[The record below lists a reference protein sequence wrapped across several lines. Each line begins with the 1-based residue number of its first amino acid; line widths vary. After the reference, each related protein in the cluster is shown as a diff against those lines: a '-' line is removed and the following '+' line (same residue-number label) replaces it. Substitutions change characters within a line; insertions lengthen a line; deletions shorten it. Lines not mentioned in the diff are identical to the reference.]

1 MDINLC
7 LDFSKESSDIL
18 KYACL
23 YFDNITV
30 DTMMMQGIPVL
41 PNKIANEIHLLE
53 KEGIVQVQAVDKAFN
68 PYERD
73 ANLLVFYEIIYHN
86 LPTFLGHEKLP
97 SLFGD
102 LEKQA
107 KNCNLLYIDDE
118 MIRHKAESF
127 SLKNPEVMETLDYAY
142 NGNRITVGDALE
154 HYENILAAIVYH
166 VLNKENVL
174 SNSIVLNELISKSD
188 VFKNMIY
195 SSDNQINVNT
205 KKLQTLR
212 VLLPYINVA
221 EFEDVLFLRTVA
233 KDEIEQMRF
242 YLEDVIQKLNIS
254 EYEDMSNEELNKEI
268 ERIVKPSIKEFERKV
283 KDCKLKSARDLIAN
297 IQNPLSYAPLIAS
310 FTNGLSP
317 LATLIASMGMIG
329 AKSIIEHK
337 INENELKSDPLYFT
351 VSLRKIINSLW

>member
-7 LDFSKESSDIL
+7 LDFSKESSNIL

-73 ANLLVFYEIIYHN
+73 ANLLVFYEVIYHN
-86 LPTFLGHEKLP
+86 LSTFLGHEKLP
-97 SLFGD
+97 SLFGA
-102 LEKQA
+102 LKKQA
-107 KNCNLLYIDDE
+107 KNCNYLYVDDE

-166 VLNKENVL
+166 TLNKENVL
-174 SNSIVLNELISKSD
+174 SNSVILNELISKSV
-188 VFKNMIY
+188 VFKNMFY
-195 SSDNQINVNT
+195 SSDNQFNVNT

-212 VLLPYINVA
+212 VLLPYINVT

-242 YLEDVIQKLNIS
+242 YLEEVIQKLNMS
-254 EYEDMSNEELNKEI
+254 EYEDMSNEELNKELTI
-268 ERIVKPSIKEFERKV
+268 
-283 KDCKLKSARDLIAN
+283 
-297 IQNPLSYAPLIAS
+297 
-310 FTNGLSP
+310 
-317 LATLIASMGMIG
+317 
-329 AKSIIEHK
+329 
-337 INENELKSDPLYFT
+337 
-351 VSLRKIINSLW
+351 